1 MKFNER
7 LYVGNAEA
15 TPMSVMCNLGY
26 RMPGNATIMTNVKPN
41 MKQVI
46 AYECGYDG
54 KMMRYFMGYVESYK
68 QINQGQYSLF
78 CRELVGAL
86 RNPLPV
92 SIQHTTLKELL
103 AQVTIMTGLEFVS
116 LDTDYM
122 NTPVPHVI
130 NHGTG
135 FALLDSLGDSF
146 DIPKYLW
153 QQMGDGR
160 IFVGSWLDSMWYN
173 RNIPIA
179 YDLISQASI
188 NTVEVPCM
196 PQLRPGVMVN
206 GQRVRTIQQ
215 NKNKMLLT
223 WMD

>member
-7 LYVGNAEA
+7 LYVGNTEA
-15 TPMSVMCNLGY
+15 IPMSVMCNLGY
-26 RMPGNATIMTNVKPN
+26 RMPGTATIMTNVKPN
-41 MKQVI
+41 MQQVI

-86 RNPLPV
+86 RNPFPV
-92 SIQHTTLKELL
+92 SIQHITLKDLL
-103 AQVTIMTGLEFVS
+103 TQITTITGLDFVS
-116 LDTDYM
+116 LDKDYM
-122 NTPVPHVI
+122 NTPVPYVI

>member
-7 LYVGNAEA
+7 LYVGNTEA
-15 TPMSVMCNLGY
+15 IPMSVMCNLGY
-26 RMPGNATIMTNVKPN
+26 RMPGNATIMTNIKPN
-41 MKQVI
+41 MKQMV

-68 QINQGQYSLF
+68 QINQEQYSLF
-78 CRELVGAL
+78 CRELIGVL
-86 RNPLPV
+86 RNPLPI
-92 SIQHTTLKELL
+92 SIQHVTLKALL
-103 AQVTIMTGLEFVS
+103 EYVTTITGLEFV
-116 LDTDYM
+116 LPEADYT
-122 NTPVPHVI
+122 NTPAPYVI
-130 NHGTG
+130 NHSTG

-146 DIPKYLW
+146 DIAKYVY

-160 IFVGSWLDSMWYN
+160 VFVGSWLDSLWCD

-179 YDLISQASI
+179 YELISQASI

-196 PQLRPGVMVN
+196 PMLRPGVMVN
-206 GQRVRTIQQ
+206 GQRVRSIQQ